1 MRSNFSGG
9 RLFAWKCF
17 PWLPSHRQLLLCFCF
32 PSDYE
37 SLRKEDVFENN
48 RLVRSQVA
56 ELLIPVEVT
65 LCSSCGEQTK
75 KKKHS
80 RGDVF
85 TEALLGYASVSTFL
99 NSAAVLGRRR
109 RWQNSL
115 RPLDLIY
122 FANPCVTRAVAARI
136 PPPLFSPLPF
146 YPLPPGGSQSLL
158 WLPPPSRDDAGR
170 RQQHNLSCSGGR
182 PRLCPFILNEAGLS
196 SATRSCRRQLARSR
210 SSCSWRQRNLRNT
223 RTRESGVGSV

>member
-1 MRSNFSGG
+1 MHESVFTD
-9 RLFAWKCF
+9 F
-17 PWLPSHRQLLLCFCF
+17 LLIASCCCVSVFT
-32 PSDYE
+32 SDYE

-65 LCSSCGEQTK
+65 LRSSCGKQTQ

-85 TEALLGYASVSTFL
+85 PEGLLSYASVCTFL

-115 RPLDLIY
+115 RPFDLIY
-122 FANPCVTRAVAARI
+122 FANPRVTRAAAARI

-146 YPLPPGGSQSLL
+146 YPLPPGGASSRLL
-158 WLPPPSRDDAGR
+158 
-170 RQQHNLSCSGGR
+170 
-182 PRLCPFILNEAGLS
+182 
-196 SATRSCRRQLARSR
+196 
-210 SSCSWRQRNLRNT
+210 
-223 RTRESGVGSV
+223 

>member
-1 MRSNFSGG
+1 MHESVFTD
-9 RLFAWKCF
+9 F
-17 PWLPSHRQLLLCFCF
+17 LLIASCCCVSVFT
-32 PSDYE
+32 SDYE

-56 ELLIPVEVT
+56 ELLIPVT
-65 LCSSCGEQTK
+65 LCWSCGKQTHT

-85 TEALLGYASVSTFL
+85 PEGLLGYASVCTFL

-122 FANPCVTRAVAARI
+122 FANPCVTRAAAARI

-146 YPLPPGGSQSLL
+146 YPLPPGGFQSLL
-158 WLPPPSRDDAGR
+158 
-170 RQQHNLSCSGGR
+170 
-182 PRLCPFILNEAGLS
+182 
-196 SATRSCRRQLARSR
+196 
-210 SSCSWRQRNLRNT
+210 
-223 RTRESGVGSV
+223 